1 MTNSRISE
9 SHLRTLIEKW
19 YEGTNTPEEEQA
31 IMSWFA
37 MTPEDEI
44 PEDLAEE
51 RLIFSAIHYL
61 PPAPHEAEAAIDQ
74 VLGLSAV
81 HKHRRYRIAAWQGI
95 AAAVAVMLLT
105 ITCVLFNNKPA
116 TPSLT
121 AHRQLPPT
129 AGITPAPQPQAAQKP
144 SKADN
149 VSEPSKPLVAKER
162 RTTKAHRT
170 SEIHHDDIVEPD
182 LTVYGYT
189 PLSPN
194 QAASVAN
201 ESITKLCDVVACT
214 NCTADDAIGTASTS
228 APQIALDAIETGTQN
243 IHESTERAI
252 TILTQINI

>member
-19 YEGTNTPEEEQA
+19 YKGTNTPEDEQA

-61 PPAPHEAEAAIDQ
+61 PPAPNEAEAAIDRA
-74 VLGLSAV
+74 LGLSAV
-81 HKHRRYRIAAWQGI
+81 RKHRRYRIAAWQGI

-121 AHRQLPPT
+121 ANRPQPPT
-129 AGITPAPQPQAAQKP
+129 AEITPAPQPQAAQKP
-144 SKADN
+144 AKAEH
-149 VSEPSKPLVAKER
+149 VKEPSKPLMAKEH
-162 RTTKAHRT
+162 RTTNAHST
-170 SEIHHDDIVEPD
+170 SKIHHDDIVEPD
-182 LTVYGYT
+182 LTAYGYT
-189 PLSPN
+189 PLSPK
-194 QAASVAN
+194 QAASVVN

-214 NCTADDAIGTASTS
+214 NCIADDAIGTASVY
-228 APQIALDAIETGTQN
+228 ALPIVLDAIETGTQN
-243 IHESTERAI
+243 IHESTEYTI